1 MSNNLVISSSK
12 EILETMDNCTKC
24 GICHFFCPVA
34 NVTNEF
40 PGPKYTGPQSQRFR
54 SIEFL
59 EELSPDLCNGCG
71 ICTSV
76 CPNEVAITDIITL
89 AKSNL
94 NNKNKKISFLQRIL
108 NRPDTVGIIGNLF
121 PILSN
126 YILHSSIFR
135 FIAEKLLGLDRNA
148 PMPKFSGRKF
158 KKFVNKINF
167 QRNKRNIFYFS
178 GCSVDHY
185 DYEVGISTVKILD
198 ILGYNVITETG
209 LCCSLPMLSSGEFDK
224 AKYRSR
230 KIIVNLKKKLDKVN
244 YIVSTST
251 SCSLTL
257 RKKYSEYLD
266 FTDQDSLKVS
276 KSIKDI
282 CEFFLQEHFDYFS
295 KNLNPINFKKV
306 FYHGP
311 CQLKSHSMG
320 LPALEIMRLIPEL
333 IIILSEADCC
343 GIGGTYGYSK
353 EKSHISNSIKKNLVE
368 QIKDSK
374 PDLVVCDSETCRW
387 NIEKFTKIKTIHPIQ
402 LLIISLETN
411 QKKYE

>member
-24 GICHFFCPVA
+24 GICYSFCPVA

-94 NNKNKKISFLQRIL
+94 NNKNKKISFLQKIL
-108 NRPDTVGIIGNLF
+108 NRPDTVGTIGNLF

-126 YILHSSIFR
+126 YILHSPIFR
-135 FIAEKLLGLDRNA
+135 FIAERLLGLDRNA

-167 QRNKRNIFYFS
+167 QKNRPNIFYFS

-185 DYEVGISTVKILD
+185 DYEVGISALKILD

-224 AKYRSR
+224 AKLRSR
-230 KIIVNLKKKLDKVN
+230 KTIINLKKKLDKAN
-244 YIVSTST
+244 NIVSTST

-257 RKKYSEYLD
+257 RKKYSEY
-266 FTDQDSLKVS
+266 FT
-276 KSIKDI
+276 
-282 CEFFLQEHFDYFS
+282 
-295 KNLNPINFKKV
+295 PI
-306 FYHGP
+306 
-311 CQLKSHSMG
+311 
-320 LPALEIMRLIPEL
+320 
-333 IIILSEADCC
+333 
-343 GIGGTYGYSK
+343 
-353 EKSHISNSIKKNLVE
+353 
-368 QIKDSK
+368 
-374 PDLVVCDSETCRW
+374 
-387 NIEKFTKIKTIHPIQ
+387 
-402 LLIISLETN
+402 
-411 QKKYE
+411 

>member
-1 MSNNLVISSSK
+1 MSNNLAVISSK
-12 EILETMDNCTKC
+12 EILGTMDNCTKC
-24 GICHFFCPVA
+24 GICYSFCPVA

-40 PGPKYTGPQSQRFR
+40 PGPKYTGPQTQRFR
-54 SIEFL
+54 MIESL

-76 CPNEVAITDIITL
+76 CPNQVAITDIITL

-94 NNKNKKISFLQRIL
+94 KNKNKKISFLQKIL
-108 NRPDTVGIIGNLF
+108 NRPDKVGTIGNYIPF
-121 PILSN
+121 LSN
-126 YILHSSIFR
+126 LILHSFIFR

-148 PMPKFSGRKF
+148 PMPRFSGGKF
-158 KKFVNKINF
+158 KKFISKIKFKKN
-167 QRNKRNIFYFS
+167 RPNIFYFS

-185 DYEVGISTVKILD
+185 DYEAGISAVKVLD

-224 AKYRSR
+224 AKNRSK
-230 KIIVNLKKKLDKVN
+230 KIIVNLEKKLNKVKN
-244 YIVSTST
+244 IVSTST

-276 KSIKDI
+276 SSVKDI
-282 CEFFLQEHFDYFS
+282 CEYMLENHFDFFS
-295 KNLNPINFKKV
+295 RNLHSINIKKV

-320 LPALEIMRLIPEL
+320 LPALEIMRLIPNL
-333 IIILSEADCC
+333 KIVLSEADCC

-353 EKSHISNSIKKNLVE
+353 EKSHISSSIKKNIIQ
-368 QIKDSK
+368 QIKNEK
-374 PDLVVCDSETCRW
+374 PDLIICDSETCRW
-387 NIEKFTKIKTIHPIQ
+387 NIEKSTKIKTIHPIQ
-402 LLIISLETN
+402 LILNSLN
-411 QKKYE
+411 KN

>member
-1 MSNNLVISSSK
+1 MNNNLAVSSSK

-24 GICHFFCPVA
+24 GICHSFCPVA
-34 NVTNEF
+34 NVTKEF
-40 PGPKYTGPQSQRFR
+40 PGPKFTGPQTQRFR
-54 SIEFL
+54 MIESL

-76 CPNEVAITDIITL
+76 CPNGVAITDIITL

-94 NNKNKKISFLQRIL
+94 KKSNKKISFLQKIL
-108 NRPDTVGIIGNLF
+108 NRPDTVGAIGNYIPF
-121 PILSN
+121 LSN
-126 YILHSSIFR
+126 FILHSYIFS

-148 PMPKFSGRKF
+148 PMPKFTGRKF
-158 KKFVNKINF
+158 KKFVNAINF
-167 QRNKRNIFYFS
+167 NEDRTNIFYFS

-185 DYEVGISTVKILD
+185 DYEVGISALKVLD

-224 AKYRSR
+224 AKDRSR
-230 KIIVNLKKKLDKVN
+230 KTIVNLKKKLNNVRN
-244 YIVSTST
+244 IVSTST

-266 FTDQDSLKVS
+266 FVDQDSLNVS
-276 KSIKDI
+276 RSIKDI
-282 CEFFLQEHFDYFS
+282 CEYLLETHFDFLS
-295 KNLNPINFKKV
+295 KNLNSLNLKKV

-320 LPALEIMRLIPEL
+320 LPAFEIMRLIPGL
-333 IIILSEADCC
+333 KVVLSEADCC

-353 EKSHISNSIKKNLVE
+353 EKSYISNSIKKNLVE
-368 QIKDSK
+368 QKRSEK
-374 PDLVVCDSETCRW
+374 PDLVICDSETCRW
-387 NIEKFTKIKTIHPIQ
+387 NIQKSTKIKTIHPIQ
-402 LLIISLETN
+402 LILTSLN
-411 QKKYE
+411 NY